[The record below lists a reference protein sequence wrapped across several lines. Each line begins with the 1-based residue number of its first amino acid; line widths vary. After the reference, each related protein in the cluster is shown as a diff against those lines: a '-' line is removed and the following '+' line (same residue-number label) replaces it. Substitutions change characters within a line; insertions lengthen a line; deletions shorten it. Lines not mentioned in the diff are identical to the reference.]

1 MRHIL
6 ALASFSVIPDVS
18 VLLQDLLSPPSTPLA
33 STTPAL
39 IAYHLSTIALT
50 TPTLLST
57 LLRYL
62 SVSPSLWRG
71 QASLTH
77 AGDWAALNWPRA
89 QEVYEAVRNGVL
101 YRAGEITKELG
112 TGWRARRRYAAFVHA
127 YFEGV
132 NAEEECHPTIRLLLA
147 NAALAGLQIIKARK
161 DKLYVGGSGLMGRA
175 EKEVLHTWGGYF
187 AGTTESRVGEWT
199 GSGRGEFELV
209 VHRAFGCSRGCRTKC

>member
-1 MRHIL
+1 M
-6 ALASFSVIPDVS
+6 IPDVS

-89 QEVYEAVRNGVL
+89 QEVYEAVRNGD
-101 YRAGEITKELG
+101 
-112 TGWRARRRYAAFVHA
+112 
-127 YFEGV
+127 
-132 NAEEECHPTIRLLLA
+132 
-147 NAALAGLQIIKARK
+147 RK
-161 DKLYVGGSGLMGRA
+161 S
-175 EKEVLHTWGGYF
+175 
-187 AGTTESRVGEWT
+187 
-199 GSGRGEFELV
+199 V
-209 VHRAFGCSRGCRTKC
+209 V